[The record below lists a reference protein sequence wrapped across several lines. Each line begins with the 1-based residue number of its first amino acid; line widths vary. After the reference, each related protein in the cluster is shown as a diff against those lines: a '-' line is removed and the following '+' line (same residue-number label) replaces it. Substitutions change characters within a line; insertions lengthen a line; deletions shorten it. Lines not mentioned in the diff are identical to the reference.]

1 VTARTLR
8 LPDTGSPEIAITP
21 DLLRGPRVEVD
32 GRAVERRRDGL
43 RIYWPIALADGSERQ
58 LFLAGQ
64 LTGLRAIVDGREYPV
79 EPRLA
84 AWELVLA
91 VAPIGLVTFLVGV
104 VGLLTGGL
112 ATGASFVIF
121 RRPWPLVARIVAWAI
136 ALGIAVVAGAAAA
149 PLVA

>member
-1 VTARTLR
+1 VTARAFR
-8 LPDTGSPEIAITP
+8 LPDAGSPEIAVAP
-21 DLLRGPRVEVD
+21 DLLRGPSVEVD

-43 RIYWPIALADGSERQ
+43 RIYWPIALADGSERR

-79 EPRLA
+79 EPRLP
-84 AWELVLA
+84 AWQLVLA
-91 VAPIGLVTFLVGV
+91 VVPIGIVTFLVGV
-104 VGLLTGGL
+104 IGLLTGGL

-121 RRPWPLVARIVAWAI
+121 RRPWPVVVRVAAWAV
-136 ALGIAVVAGAAAA
+136 ALVVAVVAGAVAA